1 MAIAANSLVTIIIF
15 KLDVHNVI
23 ITAIGVCCHV
33 RKKIAVVVAAAAVY
47 LSRTIFSF
55 YKNISFYTEIR
66 CRL

>member
-1 MAIAANSLVTIIIF
+1 MAIAANSLITIIIF

-33 RKKIAVVVAAAAVY
+33 RKKTDVVAAATVY

-66 CRL
+66 CCL